1 MRAAARPPSR
11 GADQGLAV
19 LSTMISGMV
28 VFGGIGW
35 SLDRWWDAR
44 LWTPIGL
51 VLGISLGIY
60 AIVMRFGRSQTDQP
74 TGTPVAP
81 RAAENADLAAAL
93 RAAKA
98 ANRQQ
103 AFSRAR
109 AVAAQMTASSPADG
123 PPSAGIRRETECP

>member
-35 SLDRWWDAR
+35 LLDRWWDSR
-44 LWTPIGL
+44 LWAPIGL
-51 VLGISLGIY
+51 ILGISLGIY
-60 AIVMRFGRSQTDQP
+60 AIVMRFGRSQNDQQ
-74 TGTPVAP
+74 TGPPVSVLS
-81 RAAENADLAAAL
+81 AEKADLATAL

-98 ANRQQ
+98 ANRHK

-109 AVAAQMTASSPADG
+109 AVAQMTASSPADG
-123 PPSAGIRRETECP
+123 PPSAGVRRETECP